1 MTLFRGFARWLE
13 DDTLNAFWA
22 GCERLGIPVMA
33 LTPATAG
40 KLEPVAAAHP
50 GLTLVMDHMAA
61 DLSAKGDAAFATI
74 DQLLALAKYPR
85 VYVKVSSA
93 PCFSNQPYPFADI
106 AGYLRRI
113 YDAFGPRRLLWGAD
127 YSRLTSTYSECVEHF
142 RSGLDFLSEEDSRWI
157 LGASLAEAL
166 SWPDAS

>member
-1 MTLFRGFARWLE
+1 
-13 DDTLNAFWA
+13 
-22 GCERLGIPVMA
+22 
-33 LTPATAG
+33 
-40 KLEPVAAAHP
+40 
-50 GLTLVMDHMAA
+50 
-61 DLSAKGDAAFATI
+61 
-74 DQLLALAKYPR
+74 
-85 VYVKVSSA
+85 VSSA

-127 YSRLTSTYSECVEHF
+127 YSRLTSTCAECVEHF